1 MPKGPIGEKRPADVI
16 GNAVLV
22 AKIATGDANWT
33 RIHKSPRVSPA
44 MAAGFADR
52 LYDMEYIVKLTDQ
65 FETKKVAR
73 HRRMMAKFKD

>member
-1 MPKGPIGEKRPADVI
+1 
-16 GNAVLV
+16 
-22 AKIATGDANWT
+22 
-33 RIHKSPRVSPA
+33 
-44 MAAGFADR
+44 MAAGLADR